1 MLRESRNISIAEIMS
16 KKIIL
21 AIILMICA
29 GCAAQKNAMTTDVQK
44 DSVSVVIK
52 ESIVYRDT
60 TIYVEV
66 PVEVSREVLPD
77 TDTSHL
83 ETSLA
88 ISEAWVNS
96 GKLNHTLTHKD
107 NARLEKTIPVP
118 EKNTQKD
125 SVIISFK
132 KVVKKVPVEVEK
144 PLNAWQSFR
153 MTLGTMALI
162 GGAIWALI
170 KIVKKFLVK

>member
-1 MLRESRNISIAEIMS
+1 MTYFS
-16 KKIIL
+16 KFTIL
-21 AIILMICA
+21 AMVVFISSCGA
-29 GCAAQKNAMTTDVQK
+29 PKVAMTTDVQK

-52 ESIVYRDT
+52 ESVIYRDT

-66 PVEVSREVLPD
+66 PVEVIKEILPD

-88 ISEAWVNS
+88 ISEAWVNA

-107 NARLEKTIPVP
+107 AKIEQTIPVP
-118 EKNTQKD
+118 EKHTQKD
-125 SVIISFK
+125 SVNVSIK
-132 KVVKKVPVEVEK
+132 EGVKEMPVEVEK

-153 MTLGTMALI
+153 MSL
-162 GGAIWALI
+162 
-170 KIVKKFLVK
+170 

>member
-1 MLRESRNISIAEIMS
+1 MYKSI
-16 KKIIL
+16 IIAMAL
-21 AIILMICA
+21 LICYSCGA
-29 GCAAQKNAMTTDVQK
+29 PKVAMTTDVQK

-52 ESIVYRDT
+52 ESVIYRDT

-66 PVEVSREVLPD
+66 PVEVIKEILPD

-88 ISEAWVNS
+88 ISEAWVNA

-107 NARLEKTIPVP
+107 AKIEQTIPVP
-118 EKNTQKD
+118 EKHTQKD
-125 SVIISFK
+125 SVIVSIK
-132 KVVKKVPVEVEK
+132 EVVKEVPIEVGK

-153 MTLGTMALI
+153 MSLGTIALI
-162 GGAIWALI
+162 AFALWAVI
-170 KIVKKFLVK
+170 KILKKYLLKL

>member
-1 MLRESRNISIAEIMS
+1 M
-16 KKIIL
+16 
-21 AIILMICA
+21 
-29 GCAAQKNAMTTDVQK
+29 AMTTDGQK

-52 ESIVYRDT
+52 ESVIYRDT

-66 PVEVSREVLPD
+66 PVEVIKEILPD

-88 ISEAWVNS
+88 ISEAWVNA

-107 NARLEKTIPVP
+107 AKIEQTIPVP
-118 EKNTQKD
+118 EKHTQKD
-125 SVIISFK
+125 SVTVSIK
-132 KVVKKVPVEVEK
+132 EVVKEVPVEVEK

-153 MTLGTMALI
+153 MSLGTIALI
-162 GGAIWALI
+162 AFALWAVI
-170 KIVKKFLVK
+170 KILKKYLLKL

>member
-1 MLRESRNISIAEIMS
+1 
-16 KKIIL
+16 
-21 AIILMICA
+21 MICA

-66 PVEVSREVLPD
+66 PVEVIKEILPD

-88 ISEAWVNS
+88 ISEAWVNA
-96 GKLNHTLTHKD
+96 GKLNHILTHKD
-107 NARLEKTIPVP
+107 AKIEQTIPVP
-118 EKNTQKD
+118 EKHTQKD
-125 SVIISFK
+125 SVTVSIK
-132 KVVKKVPVEVEK
+132 EVVKEVPVEVEK

-153 MTLGTMALI
+153 MSLGTIALI
-162 GGAIWALI
+162 AFALWAVI
-170 KIVKKFLVK
+170 KILKKYLLKI

>member
-1 MLRESRNISIAEIMS
+1 MYKSI
-16 KKIIL
+16 IIAMAL
-21 AIILMICA
+21 LICFSCGA
-29 GCAAQKNAMTTDVQK
+29 PKVAMTTDVQK

-52 ESIVYRDT
+52 ESVIYRDT

-66 PVEVSREVLPD
+66 PVEVIKEILPD

-88 ISEAWVNS
+88 ISEAWVNA

-107 NARLEKTIPVP
+107 AKIEQTIPVP
-118 EKNTQKD
+118 EKHTQKD
-125 SVIISFK
+125 SVIISIK
-132 KVVKKVPVEVEK
+132 EVPVEVEK

-153 MTLGTMALI
+153 MTLGTLALI
-162 GGAIWALI
+162 ALALWLI
-170 KIVKKFLVK
+170 LKIVKKFLLNI

>member
-1 MLRESRNISIAEIMS
+1 MYRSI
-16 KKIIL
+16 IIAMAL
-21 AIILMICA
+21 LICYNCGA
-29 GCAAQKNAMTTDVQK
+29 PKVAMTTDVQK

-66 PVEVSREVLPD
+66 PVEVIKEILPD

-88 ISEAWVNS
+88 ISEAWVNA

-107 NARLEKTIPVP
+107 AKIEQTIPVP
-118 EKNTQKD
+118 EKHTQKD
-125 SVIISFK
+125 SVSASIK
-132 KVVKKVPVEVEK
+132 EVVKEVPVEVEK

-153 MTLGTMALI
+153 MSLGTIALI
-162 GGAIWALI
+162 AFALWAVI
-170 KIVKKFLVK
+170 KILKKYLLKL

>member
-1 MLRESRNISIAEIMS
+1 MTYFS
-16 KKIIL
+16 KFSIL
-21 AIILMICA
+21 AMVVFMSSCGA
-29 GCAAQKNAMTTDVQK
+29 PKVAMTTDVQK

-52 ESIVYRDT
+52 ESVIYRDT

-66 PVEVSREVLPD
+66 PVEVIKEILPD

-88 ISEAWVNS
+88 ISEAWVNA

-107 NARLEKTIPVP
+107 AKIEQTIPVP
-118 EKNTQKD
+118 HTQKD
-125 SVIISFK
+125 SVTVSIK
-132 KVVKKVPVEVEK
+132 EVVKEVPVEVEK

-153 MTLGTMALI
+153 MSLGTIALI
-162 GGAIWALI
+162 AFALWAVI
-170 KIVKKFLVK
+170 KILKKYLLKI